1 VTLPQSHEAVVALVE
16 VLNGAWTAPEAQP
29 ERQSGRLQHGAGPQ
43 TDQSSLQKTF
53 RLRLRSVSLGSL
65 GSLFRHS
72 SSKACATG
80 IGQLK

>member
-1 VTLPQSHEAVVALVE
+1 MTLPQSHEAVVALVE

-29 ERQSGRLQHGAGPQ
+29 ERQSGRLQRGAGPQ
-43 TDQSSLQKTF
+43 TDQSSLQNVQPASEERF
-53 RLRLRSVSLGSL
+53 SGRSL

-72 SSKACATG
+72 SSKACPTG